1 MILISF
7 FCYLSV
13 YPQINF
19 FKYNICLFQME
30 NFNWLLRI
38 KLIMRIIK
46 WLKYFTD
53 IVFEE
58 GFHLYFSKFW
68 TQLLGKAQ
76 SSCCP
81 FLLVPTSGP
90 FPWLSLLPRMLFP
103 LLLAWLAFSHYSSLL
118 DCHFHR
124 EIFSES
130 PFENAYSPILSHSS
144 SCCCFIFFVVTC
156 HSLKCLWS
164 ELSYW
169 LAYAIEAVV
178 LLYFFSHK
186 CLRPQ
191 T

>member
-1 MILISF
+1 MIFSLSVPALSTTPLLTVIFWHPSSIFLTPYYPWSWFLF

-90 FPWLSLLPRMLFP
+90 LPWLSLLPRMLFP

-130 PFENAYSPILSHSS
+130 PF
-144 SCCCFIFFVVTC
+144 
-156 HSLKCLWS
+156 
-164 ELSYW
+164 
-169 LAYAIEAVV
+169 
-178 LLYFFSHK
+178 
-186 CLRPQ
+186 
-191 T
+191 